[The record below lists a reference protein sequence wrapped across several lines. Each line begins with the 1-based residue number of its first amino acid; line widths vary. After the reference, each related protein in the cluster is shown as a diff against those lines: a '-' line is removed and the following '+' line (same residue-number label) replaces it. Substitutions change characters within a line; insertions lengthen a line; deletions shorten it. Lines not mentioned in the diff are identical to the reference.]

1 MPSVQAQAIASQTF
15 SFIQVETLV
24 QQLANRVEIALVDVR
39 EDGVQTRDGA
49 IIHSVPLPLSSLEL
63 RVHRLIPRLDVPV
76 VVIDAGDGT
85 LAQRAASKLQALGL
99 TQVQILQGGT
109 AAWQAAGHLLYTGSS
124 PYSKAFGEFV
134 EHTYATPHI
143 TATELQHRLEAK
155 DDLLLL
161 DGRTLGEFENFSLP
175 GAHALPNA
183 ELPYRVHSLLQS
195 PDTLVVVNCAGRTRS
210 IIGAQALIN
219 AGLPN
224 PVVSLQNGT
233 MAWLFAGFSLQ
244 QGQQRPVAA
253 PTGPALEQAQ
263 ASAATLT
270 QRFGIRWLDEQQL
283 DAFRNDRQQRSLYL
297 LDVRTLAEHETGHL
311 PDALWAE
318 GGELVQGI
326 DKFVGVRNSRVVLI
340 DDGSGA
346 RAAITASWLLQ
357 LGWSEVFAHATR
369 QQGNDRPTGRNPS
382 PLPALPEV
390 ALIDATA
397 LQQALPQQDTLVL
410 DLASSLAHEAG
421 HLPGAVFTVR
431 SRLQASELHDL
442 LPGHRQLVLTS
453 PDGLLARFAAPEIQA
468 LSSLPVRVLEGG
480 TAAWQAAGLPLD
492 TQIGQGL
499 HTTDDAWRS
508 PYELPDRF
516 QAFQDYLDWEIKL
529 LEQIQQDSTVHFQVF
544 H

>member
-1 MPSVQAQAIASQTF
+1 MPSVQAQATASPTF
-15 SFIQVETLV
+15 SFIQVESLV
-24 QQLANRVEIALVDVR
+24 QQLADRVEIALVDVR
-39 EDGVQTRDGA
+39 DDGVQTRDGA

-63 RVHRLIPRLDVPV
+63 RVHRLIPRPGVPV
-76 VVIDAGDGT
+76 VVIDAGDGR
-85 LAQRAASKLQALGL
+85 LAHKAASKLQALGL
-99 TQVQILQGGT
+99 IQVQILQGGT

-143 TATELQHRLEAK
+143 TATELQQRLA
-155 DDLLLL
+155 DQSDLLLL

-233 MAWLFAGFSLQ
+233 MAWLFEGFSLQ
-244 QGQQRPVAA
+244 QGLQRPVAA
-253 PTGPALEQAQ
+253 PTGAALEQAR
-263 ASAATLT
+263 ASVTHLT
-270 QRFGIRWLDEQQL
+270 QSFGIRWLDEAGL
-283 DAFRNDRQQRSLYL
+283 DAFRNDSQQRSLYL
-297 LDVRTLAEHETGHL
+297 LDVRTLAEHEAGHL
-311 PDALWAE
+311 PEALWAE

-326 DKFVGVRNSRVVLI
+326 DKFVGVRNSRIVLI
-340 DDGSGA
+340 DDESGV

-357 LGWSEVFAHATR
+357 LGWGEVFAYATR
-369 QQGNDRPTGRNPS
+369 QQGHDRPTGRNPT
-382 PLPALPEV
+382 PLPALPE
-390 ALIDATA
+390 APQIDAAT
-397 LQQALPQQDTLVL
+397 LQQALLQQDTLVL
-410 DLASSLAHEAG
+410 DLASSLAYEAG
-421 HLPGAVFTVR
+421 HLPGAVFAVR

-442 LPGHRQLVLTS
+442 LAGQGQLVLTS
-453 PDGLLARFAAPEIQA
+453 PDGLLARFAAAEIQA
-468 LSSLPVRVLEGG
+468 ISPLPVRVLDGG
-480 TAAWQAAGLPLD
+480 TAAWQAAGLPLTTQD
-492 TQIGQGL
+492 THLL

-516 QAFQDYLDWEIKL
+516 QAFHDYLDWEIKL
-529 LEQIQQDSTVHFQVF
+529 LEQIQQDTTVHFQIF
-544 H
+544 R